1 MAQYLNL
8 SPRGEILSYFE
19 FDDRDPTTLLQ
30 FAYKR
35 RILKHGPV
43 DSSEFYVTD
52 KSIVTE
58 RPALDPAITAGA
70 GGFCISGLPVPSTVT
85 VDGTEYTVDDG
96 AFEFETPIHA
106 TFKLTIDSWPYRTW
120 RGEVTT

>member
-43 DSSEFYVTD
+43 DSSEYYVTD
-52 KSIVTE
+52 RSVVTE
-58 RPALDPAITAGA
+58 RPILTPDIASGS
-70 GGFCISGLPVPSTVT
+70 GGFCISGLPVSSTVT
-85 VDGTEYTVDDG
+85 VDGETYTVDDG
-96 AFEFETPIHA
+96 VFEFETPIRS
-106 TFKLTIDSWPYRTW
+106 TFKITIDSWPYRTW
-120 RGEVTT
+120 RGEATT

>member
-43 DSSEFYVTD
+43 DSSEYYVTD
-52 KSIVTE
+52 RSVVTE
-58 RPALDPAITAGA
+58 RPILEPKITSGS
-70 GGFCISGLPVPSTVT
+70 GGFTLSGLPVPSTVT
-85 VDGTEYTVDDG
+85 VDGTAYTVDDG
-96 AFEFETPIHA
+96 VFEFETPIRS